1 MMTMCDGILSCPFCG
16 GDNLFVDTE
25 LDYEMR
31 YVTCLDCDA
40 FGPVASK
47 LPNLREPFDG
57 PIDAWNTR
65 TERTCT
71 LTDKRWDNGACVW
84 GVECSECGT
93 RFEHETGGCWRY
105 CPSCGAKV
113 VS

>member
-1 MMTMCDGILSCPFCG
+1 MCDGILSCPFCG

-40 FGPVASK
+40 FGPMAFK
-47 LPNLREPFDG
+47 LPNLSEPLDG

-65 TERTCT
+65 AERTC
-71 LTDKRWDNGACVW
+71 KNSYV
-84 GVECSECGT
+84 
-93 RFEHETGGCWRY
+93 GGCTVEFKCSACGEHCFYPKKGNGKYVTPRY
-105 CPSCGAKV
+105 CPNCGARV
-113 VS
+113 VR